1 MRQVPARDPQAF
13 AGKAHSAIMNKEI
26 CLRRLTEEDIPGM
39 LEWMHDPEINRW
51 FQFDPDSINEE
62 SARRF
67 IENSFTETQRH
78 YAVSDES
85 GIYYGTA
92 SLHEIDLKNGH
103 GTYSAGLRSCAVGS
117 GAGTAALRII
127 LRVAFEELGLKRVIS
142 NVLSDN
148 LRSQKM
154 LEKCGMRYEGCFRS
168 HVKKDG
174 VWRDLYWFAILRE
187 EYEAG
192 KQ

>member
-1 MRQVPARDPQAF
+1 MAA
-13 AGKAHSAIMNKEI
+13 AMNDNI
-26 CLRRLTEEDIPGM
+26 RLRRLTEEDIPGM

-51 FQFDPDSINEE
+51 FQFDPEKITEE

-78 YAVSDES
+78 YAVTDET
-85 GIYYGTA
+85 GVYYGTV
-92 SLHEIDLKNGH
+92 SLQDIDLKNGH
-103 GTYSAGLRSCAVGS
+103 GTYSAGLRSCAVGH

-127 LRVAFEELGLKRVIS
+127 LRVAFEELGLKRVCS

-148 LRSQKM
+148 TRSQKM

-168 HVKKDG
+168 HVKIRG
-174 VWRDLYWFAILRE
+174 EWRDLYWYAILRD
-187 EYEAG
+187 EYDAG
-192 KQ
+192 NH